1 MAQEEFLKVL
11 FVVGGLP
18 FGGIENLL
26 FDIVL
31 EFSKRNVDFKIVNL
45 SGTGEKTEE
54 FLKAGLPVINL
65 GNSKRDIKTFKLKTA
80 YKLRNFIRNYQP
92 NIVHSMQFSGDYFTR
107 VASIGLSSFKVVTH
121 IHNIKREKRIE
132 RKIFNKLLSYRTNVF
147 LSVSKEVFEVVEK
160 DHNVAGKP
168 HYVLYN
174 AINVEKFKEKGSLEL
189 ENGVRYITCV
199 GRLVKQKNF
208 DVAIKAFSLIEKKYP
223 DTRLLIVGEGKE
235 RKRLQDLAK
244 SLGLAKKVIFTGY
257 RRDVP
262 AILKT
267 SYILLMPSSYEGF
280 GIAHLEAMYAGLPA
294 IISPYVPSKEVASE
308 CSLMVPVDP
317 GRIANTLDRLLA
329 DENFYKKLSRKAK
342 EIAQEFTIERYV
354 DKLLELYESVL
365 SENLPDKVV
374 L

>member
-1 MAQEEFLKVL
+1 MKVL

-26 FDIVL
+26 FDIAL
-31 EFSKRNVDFKIVNL
+31 EFLERSVDFKIVNL
-45 SGTGEKTEE
+45 SGTGEKIEE
-54 FLKAGLPVINL
+54 FLRGGLPVINL
-65 GNSKRDIKTFKLKTA
+65 GSSKRDIKTFKVKTV
-80 YKLRNFIRNYQP
+80 YRLRDFIRNYQP

-107 VASIGLSSFKVVTH
+107 IASIGLSSFKIVTH
-121 IHNIKREKRIE
+121 IHNIKRETRIE
-132 RKIFNKLLSYRTNVF
+132 RRIFNKLLSYRTDVF

-160 DHNVAGKP
+160 EHNVAGKP

-174 AINVEKFKEKGSLEL
+174 SINIEKFKEEGSLEL
-189 ENGVRYITCV
+189 ENGVKYITCV

-208 DVAIKAFSLIEKKYP
+208 DVAIKAFSLIEKKHH

-235 RKRLQDLAK
+235 REKLQDLAK
-244 SLGLAKKVIFTGY
+244 ILGLAKKIIFTGY

-280 GIAHLEAMYAGLPA
+280 PITHLEAMYAGLPA
-294 IISPYVPSKEVASE
+294 IISPNVPSKEVASE
-308 CSLMVPVDP
+308 CSLIVPIDP
-317 GRIANTLDRLLA
+317 RRIANALDRLLA
-329 DENFYKKLSRKAK
+329 DENFYEKLSRKAR

-354 DKLLELYESVL
+354 DKLLDFYEGVL
-365 SENLPDKVV
+365 SENLPYKVV

>member
-1 MAQEEFLKVL
+1 MKVL

-26 FDIVL
+26 FDIAL
-31 EFSKRNVDFKIVNL
+31 EFLKRSVDFKIVNL
-45 SGTGEKTEE
+45 SGTGEKIEE

-65 GNSKRDIKTFKLKTA
+65 GISKRDIKTFKVKTA
-80 YKLRNFIRNYQP
+80 YRLRNFIRNYQP

-107 VASIGLSSFKVVTH
+107 VASIGLRSFKIITH
-121 IHNIKREKRIE
+121 IHNIKRETRVE
-132 RKIFNKLLSYRTNVF
+132 RRMFNKLLSYRTDVF

-160 DHNVAGKP
+160 EHNVAGKP

-174 AINVEKFKEKGSLEL
+174 AINVEKFKEEGNLKLED
-189 ENGVRYITCV
+189 GAKYITCV

-208 DVAIKAFSLIEKKYP
+208 DVAIKAFSLIEKKHH

-235 RKRLQDLAK
+235 REKLQDLAK
-244 SLGLAKKVIFTGY
+244 SLGLARKVIFTGY

-280 GIAHLEAMYAGLPA
+280 PITHLEAMYAGLPA

-308 CSLMVPVDP
+308 CSLIFPVDP
-317 GRIANTLDRLLA
+317 RRIANALDKLLA
-329 DENFYKKLSRKAK
+329 DENFYKKLSRKAV

-354 DKLLELYESVL
+354 DKLLNLYEDVL